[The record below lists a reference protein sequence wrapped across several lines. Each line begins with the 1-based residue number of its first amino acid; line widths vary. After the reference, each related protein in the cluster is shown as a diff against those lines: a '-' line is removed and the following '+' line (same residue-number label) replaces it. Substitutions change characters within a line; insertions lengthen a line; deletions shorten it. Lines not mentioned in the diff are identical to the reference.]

1 MRARYRENTDNIV
14 DEMKLLGDQFDQDP
28 LNKELSNSLQKLF
41 HNLGYDDSGKM
52 VFKDHLV
59 KDVTSIILPSLVEK
73 IRYVPLPRIEVSD
86 PMVDVVSNSKR
97 LNMNLMF

>member
-1 MRARYRENTDNIV
+1 
-14 DEMKLLGDQFDQDP
+14 MKFLGDQFDQDP
-28 LNKELSNSLQKLF
+28 LNKELGNSLQKLF

-59 KDVTSIILPSLVEK
+59 KDVTSIILPSLFEK

-97 LNMNLMF
+97 PNMNLMF